1 MSHYF
6 VYILQCAD
14 NTYYTGITTDIER
27 RIKEHNGEVK
37 GGAKYTRIRTPV
49 RLMYSEKCSNRSAA
63 TKREYEIKQ
72 LTHEQKRIMID
83 MDYLKFVQNGIKK
96 SPKKLDPRFD
106 PTRYMGTNHTFL
118 GVTNPEKH
126 KLASVFKKQ
135 FPEISFDDLI
145 KLLDRLNSGKTF
157 EEKTIGP
164 FILLKYSKHVSQIQP
179 QHVDRWLMHL
189 EGWCEIDT
197 LCQSTFPPKVFLDKW
212 NMWKKALTNWS
223 KDKQISKRRA
233 SLVLL
238 CKSVGGSADPRLK
251 NLAFENINRLKLE
264 KDILITKS
272 ISWILRSMIDN
283 FKKDVTAYLD
293 KNEDSLPKIAVRE
306 TRKKLLTGRK

>member
-1 MSHYF
+1 MSNYF
-6 VYILQCAD
+6 VYILQCED
-14 NTYYTGITTDIER
+14 TTYYTGITTDIER
-27 RIKEHNGEVK
+27 RLKEHNGKIK
-37 GGAKYTRIRTPV
+37 GGARYTRVRTPV
-49 RLMYSEKCSNRSAA
+49 KLIYSEKYESRMTA

-72 LTHEQKRIMID
+72 LTRAQKRIMID
-83 MDYLKFVQNGIKK
+83 MDYLQFVQNGIKK

-126 KLASVFKKQ
+126 NLASAFKKQ

-164 FILLKYSKHVSQIQP
+164 FILLKYPKLISQIQP
-179 QHVDRWLMHL
+179 KHIDTWLEQL

-197 LCQSTFPPKVFLDKW
+197 LCQSTFPPKVFLDHW
-212 NMWKKALTNWS
+212 NMWKKALTHWS

-233 SLVLL
+233 SIVLL
-238 CKSVGGSADPRLK
+238 CKSTGHSLDPRLS
-251 NLAFENINRLKLE
+251 NIAFQNVERLKCE
-264 KDILITKS
+264 KDILITKA
-272 ISWILRSMIDN
+272 ISWILRCMVKN
-283 FKKDVTAYLD
+283 YKEDVASYLD
-293 KNEDSLPKIAVRE
+293 ENKDSLPKIAVRE